1 MSRELKEQKKQGTSL
16 SNLDLSKMRDDMSQA
31 LHHLHKQN
39 LKHGDIRPLYIGK
52 DKPNNQHMLLDRLK
66 DM

>member
-1 MSRELKEQKKQGTSL
+1 MFK
-16 SNLDLSKMRDDMSQA
+16 A
-31 LHHLHKQN
+31 LNHLHSKN

-52 DKPNNQHMLLDRLK
+52 DKNSNTHMLLDRFK